1 MSKRACWL
9 QSQALPLPMVPR
21 VPPPSPRMYWVY
33 HGARSVSFPSQG
45 LSRRPLN
52 KFSSPHLT
60 EPTVATQRAGKVSGK
75 SLWMEVS
82 PPEEAAPSSP
92 TPIAPV
98 VEKGHPVHSGW
109 GPDLSLPFHPLPPQ
123 PHPPLR
129 PPLKPSRPLLGA
141 DPPGAHRPLAWKQVP
156 TAPSQQTPAWMGLLT
171 CWFSLP

>member
-1 MSKRACWL
+1 MLASEPGSPPAHGAPGAPSITRD
-9 QSQALPLPMVPR
+9 VP
-21 VPPPSPRMYWVY
+21 WVY

-52 KFSSPHLT
+52 KFSSPYLT

-82 PPEEAAPSSP
+82 PPVEATPSSP

-98 VEKGHPVHSGW
+98 VGKGHPVHSGR
-109 GPDLSLPFHPLPPQ
+109 GPELSLPFHPLPPQ

-129 PPLKPSRPLLGA
+129 PPLRPSRPLLGA
-141 DPPGAHRPLAWKQVP
+141 DPPGAHRPLA
-156 TAPSQQTPAWMGLLT
+156 
-171 CWFSLP
+171 